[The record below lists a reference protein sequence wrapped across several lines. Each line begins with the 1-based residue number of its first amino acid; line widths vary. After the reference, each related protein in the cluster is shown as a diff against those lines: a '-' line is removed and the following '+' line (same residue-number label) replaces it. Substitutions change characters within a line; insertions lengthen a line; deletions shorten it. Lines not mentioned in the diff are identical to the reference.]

1 MGVNPC
7 SESNSCLLSVFTS
20 CIHLPTAS
28 AGDITK
34 DRVEDCLNGDG
45 DLGHDKEVD
54 RSDEQTEVTKTV
66 HNITIHVTVHHNGT
80 TITSL

>member
-1 MGVNPC
+1 M
-7 SESNSCLLSVFTS
+7 
-20 CIHLPTAS
+20 PTAS

-34 DRVEDCLNGDG
+34 GRGEDGLHGED

-66 HNITIHVTVHHNGT
+66 HNITIHVTVHDNGT